1 MLSFA
6 CSSLT
11 SINGK
16 LNGAWI
22 PSVKYSLDT
31 DESQRS
37 GSHVHDWRLFL
48 VASTV
53 IPALPARS
61 TVSSAQGKMWA
72 WKLPLIS
79 DRDPQV
85 GLFS

>member
-16 LNGAWI
+16 LNRVWI
-22 PSVKYSLDT
+22 PSVKHSSDT
-31 DESQRS
+31 DEVQ
-37 GSHVHDWRLFL
+37 GSRLHVRDWRLFL
-48 VASTV
+48 VAPRSFQ
-53 IPALPARS
+53 ALPTQS
-61 TVSSAQGKMWA
+61 TVSWAQGKMWA

-79 DRDPQV
+79 DREPQV